1 MVFISD
7 FWVLS
12 LDSRLKFRTPRVVC
26 KLDIEKSY
34 DHVNWDA
41 LFYPRLVFQFWLM
54 DLLLVSL
61 EVLEV

>member
-1 MVFISD
+1 MFITD

-12 LDSRLKFRTPRVVC
+12 LDSRLKFHTPGVVF
-26 KLDIEKSY
+26 KLDIEKVY

-41 LFYPRLVFQFWLM
+41 LFYLLLVFQFWLM
-54 DLLLVSL
+54 DFLLVSL